1 MSSIKHPQFILAAD
15 AAFFKNGSFETS
27 GLSRF
32 SATLFLQD
40 VQSSLVVAQRARL
53 EKDEQYRQLLPYVII
68 RKAST
73 TPNEF
78 IYYPYQRLNGV
89 GEEKLAGMVSIGYGG
104 HIDLNDIIVD
114 SNSVIDLRQTIFDA
128 TERELDEEV
137 VLNGTPPLIRTE
149 FDKNIQFDNTF
160 IVDSSVEVNKFHAG
174 IIMTNT
180 IASYRN
186 IDTKEKELKFLQP
199 MTAKELLESGL
210 PLESWTEIYLR
221 AQMII

>member
-40 VQSSLVVAQRARL
+40 VQSSLVIAQRARL

-68 RKAST
+68 RKAT
-73 TPNEF
+73 ATPNEF
-78 IYYPYQRLNGV
+78 MYYPYRRLA
-89 GEEKLAGMVSIGYGG
+89 GEGEAKLAGLVSIGYGG
-104 HIDLNDIIVD
+104 HIDLNDIIVN
-114 SNSVIDLRQTIFDA
+114 SNSVIDLRETIIKA
-128 TERELDEEV
+128 TERELNEEV
-137 VLNGTPPLIRTE
+137 ILSGTPPLVRSE
-149 FDKNIQFDNTF
+149 FGIYIQFDNTF
-160 IVDSSVEVNKFHAG
+160 IIDSSTEVNKFHTG

-180 IASYRN
+180 IASYRTV
-186 IDTKEKELKFLQP
+186 DTKEKEMEILQP

-221 AQMII
+221 AQVIV